1 MSVKGSKSAAEGTLE
16 DAHMGIPTVATAS
29 MLMACAGFTAC
40 GSVQDELPQ
49 TVTTAVTRDFNQGD
63 ALRTAAN
70 YTDDAEI
77 LPPRHPVIEG
87 KPAIAAF
94 FEANIDKYIAF
105 GNDTTWTMVRGDLG
119 IEQGTYKVRNVK
131 VGEDVETGKYIR
143 IWKRTAG
150 GWKLYRDMFSP
161 DSAVAVG
168 VYVSPDEAKP
178 SEGPM
183 SK

>member
-1 MSVKGSKSAAEGTLE
+1 MR
-16 DAHMGIPTVATAS
+16 IPTVATTS

-40 GSVQDELPQ
+40 GSVQDELPSA
-49 TVTTAVTRDFNQGD
+49 VTTAVARDFNQGD
-63 ALRTAAN
+63 AVRTAAN

-94 FEANIDKYIAF
+94 FEANIDKYISF
-105 GNDTTWTMVRGDLG
+105 GNDTTWSIVNGNLG
-119 IEQGTYKVRNVK
+119 IEQGTYRFRNVK
-131 VGEDVETGKYIR
+131 VGQDVETGKYIR

-161 DSAVAVG
+161 DSTADAA